1 MKVKLPSIIYLLL
14 LSILINACNKDD
26 CDNSTVNKY
35 VDQSYVPY
43 IIPYSDTSTRLFL
56 KNGTDTLLFKSQGL
70 KESTEFYQES
80 AINGYCRKYCMQKL
94 SLKLAASDT
103 VYFLLN
109 YYADRDGTLFNDY
122 EIVNGN
128 NYSKSES
135 DLSRDF
141 VNYFPTIEKT
151 IILNNSYDSIRNYTN
166 SFGDIFIARPKTGVL
181 KIQTKRVL
189 YELIK

>member
-1 MKVKLPSIIYLLL
+1 MKTKLPSILYLVL
-14 LSILINACNKDD
+14 LSILINACNKDN

-103 VYFLLN
+103 DYFLLN
-109 YYADRDGTLFNDY
+109 YYRDWQNGLYNDY
-122 EIVNGN
+122 EIISGN
-128 NYSKSES
+128 NYSKSKYYSS
-135 DLSRDF
+135 DDF
-141 VNYFPTIEKT
+141 VNYFPTVQT
-151 IILNNSYDSIRNYTN
+151 AVILNNNYDSIKSLTQ
-166 SFGDIFIARPKTGVL
+166 IMH
-181 KIQTKRVL
+181 
-189 YELIK
+189 